1 MGLPI
6 NICMRVNDINS
17 PNDND
22 DEPVRIQLRGFP
34 KGPDDKPEPS
44 PARKWINK
52 VYAKFPQTWDNNH
65 VMDMGGE
72 GADQQFAMFELSP
85 SYTKRGAVEVKWF
98 QAYPLRHGVGSR
110 AMRTLQ
116 DMAREDGITLT
127 LWPWKNGRI
136 SQAKLKKFYQST
148 GFRPVNKG
156 ADVMAWDPKVDETVV
171 ADPMAQNAK
180 YVRIDPK
187 TNRMLINGFEID
199 VRQHILDRM
208 VDPDPDRFVAP
219 KQVANM
225 IRDTFKL
232 HADELNALAIDSAFV
247 IRAKNG
253 TGIGAAKVEHP
264 DGKHV
269 YVLKTV
275 HPRLKQGA
283 DQATIMVEAAASN
296 DQDDDIY
303 HALVEQW
310 HTMIS
315 EGLTYKDPVAKW
327 IAVFKASR
335 HPKFNGKTAEQ
346 REKMARM
353 AQYKAVQN
361 KKPFTESAMLGKD
374 TPTEAVLAKKYSVG
388 VAEIKQQ
395 LARGIKV
402 ELEHTDDRK
411 IAREI
416 ALDHLGE
423 KLYYYDTLK
432 HAGLEEAV
440 APSLLEAK
448 KRRAKTIIDGMIKT
462 LIKQG
467 RTHDEAIADFKRQ
480 VDARFYEQIDAV
492 ASMLV
497 EDSNGYTDDDLANI
511 LQNHFADNSYNLI
524 SMFLKYFNIRLD
536 KNARLHKIIDDNAL
550 GLISWYNKSK
560 TTSVRYG
567 GYPLNVALREIAT
580 LVVKGYRAPWIIK
593 YLNDNKK
600 SAISALLS
608 NLRDGRTSNME
619 FIKYVLPKIKKLNL
633 GWPELDAIERSLRAD
648 RKKLPENVPQNIANK
663 AQLNEV
669 FDQPYPWTWTSSGKN
684 RSIWIAEFNDVD
696 VLFDFQKSLGVW
708 NMSFDKN
715 NVMTATGEGDQFKIF
730 ATVIDIAKDFVRQ
743 MQPEK
748 FSFYAQKDPDET
760 TSSRP
765 KLYSAMVKRF
775 ASGLGYDSKEQTQG
789 NDYVTYL
796 LTRKMPAQPVTE
808 NSTDGLI
815 NGKDMLGIFKRM
827 HRDHGFNKQME
838 QWIAKQTWS
847 LDTIEPHQL
856 QDLYNDDEDADP
868 FSRTIWLDDATV
880 TKYERILRA
889 GQLVNPII
897 MGPNRTVIDGNHRA
911 QAAKN
916 LGVSIPGYVPIDNG
930 LDESKVTP
938 SEKYLKLA
946 DALEDYANK
955 NISHA
960 EPGFGDFMYHA
971 ELIRKGHPDIHK
983 QDFNTVQ
990 QKYRKIMSDMI
1001 KQHLDETFD
1010 KPYKSK
1016 WETSDYDDVD
1026 VLAKSPDG
1034 TNISINFHNFGGD
1047 YWHVEFH
1054 RNHSQAVT
1062 GEGDA
1067 QRIFAT
1073 VLQTIQKFL
1082 KKYKPR
1088 ILEFAASKDV
1098 EPGQNSQSRVKLY
1111 DRLVQRYARAWGYDL
1126 WREDTDD
1133 HVVYKFSPLEDVT
1146 ESTAANTMSVKDIL
1160 TYLKKVMG
1168 TESHE
1173 DWRNNVIDN
1182 NEYFVLKDVPLNS
1195 LWIDL
1200 PMLDKANVEKYKQ
1213 MDFSKAPPIVIGS
1226 DGNIIDG
1233 YHRANV
1239 AKALG
1244 IKSIKAYVGVQ
1255 GVVEGLNSAY
1265 NFKLLDH
1272 EDDEIKRDQL
1282 VANVTQSF
1290 AEKHPWDA
1298 IEWVEDA
1305 DVTVDSD
1312 PQLKAVFDANMHQL
1326 ADMFVQE
1333 LRQGDADY
1341 GVLNQIAGMID
1352 QIGIAMP
1359 DPKIARFL
1367 EGKRDLIDR
1376 IIGKNLS
1383 FAGIS
1388 EVLETIMALEG
1399 WGIDHYYM
1407 EDFIDLEDGKDD
1419 VIRSLLKLIK
1429 SNRRAEVRGIIQRL
1443 RDEGWD
1449 WPEFAAFD
1457 KSINAQGTVKESH
1470 KDKAKIK
1477 LYTDPKYFGAEV
1489 DDSAGDGKPVV
1500 NIPLA
1505 NLVGFEPDEK
1515 MKAAKSAAN
1524 MSKMVKLIK
1533 AGKGNNLP
1541 PILVRRYE
1549 DGYQVLDG
1557 HHRFHAY
1564 QAAGAKTIPAKLIP
1578 DDEIEVIDNVPT
1590 NENFAD
1596 GKGPG
1601 RPGDSQRHGIP
1612 KKATMAQLQK
1622 SAKAP
1627 GRKGQLARWQIN
1639 MRRGRAKTNEAAPAH
1654 GDNRNEAA
1662 MMLAGT
1668 KPAALIN
1675 ELEFEKL
1682 YAPHMAEHNLIA
1694 KKFWLPDMEHN
1705 FYVIGQPGE
1714 LDRVKRI
1721 GQLVYNMN
1729 KRKQPPDAEY
1739 HTELG
1744 RLLGYSEA
1752 DIEDFLAT

>member
-1 MGLPI
+1 
-6 NICMRVNDINS
+6 MRVNDINS

-22 DEPVRIQLRGFP
+22 DEPVRIQLQGFP
-34 KGPDDKPEPS
+34 KGPDDKPDPS

-65 VMDMGGE
+65 LMSMGGE
-72 GADQQFAMFELSP
+72 GNDQQFAMFELSP

-98 QAYPLRHGVGSR
+98 QAYPLRQGVGTR
-110 AMRTLQ
+110 AMQVLQ

-148 GFRPVNKG
+148 GFKPVNKG
-156 ADVMAWDPKVDETVV
+156 ADVMAWDPTVDETVV

-264 DGKHV
+264 GGKHV

-296 DQDDDIY
+296 HQDDDIY

-310 HTMIS
+310 HSMIS

-388 VAEIKQQ
+388 VSEIKQQ

-432 HAGLEEAV
+432 HAGLEESDNKCPPATQDITLNLKNRQKAIDEYGYGPLNPDLPNNKFWMKKV
-440 APSLLEAK
+440 DEWNLDSVEEAKQSLCGNCAAFDQRADTLDCIAQGIGSDQGAEDPTIEAGDLGYCRFLKFKCASRRTCDAWVTGGPLTDKKDANESQSTPILEAK

-467 RTHDEAIADFKRQ
+467 RTHDEAIADLKRQ

-497 EDSNGYTDDDLANI
+497 EDSNGYTDDELANI

-567 GYPLNVALREIAT
+567 LYPLDAALREIAT
-580 LVVKGYRAPWIIK
+580 LVVRGYRAPWIIK

-600 SAISALLS
+600 SAILALLS

-619 FIKYVLPKIKKLNL
+619 LIKYVLPKIKKLNL

-696 VLFDFQKSLGVW
+696 VMFDFQKSLGVW
-708 NMSFDKN
+708 NMSFDRN

-775 ASGLGYDSKEQTQG
+775 ASVLGYDSKEQAQDD
-789 NDYVTYL
+789 DYVTYL

-815 NGKDMLGIFKRM
+815 NGKDMLGIFKKM

-868 FSRTIWLDDATV
+868 FSRTIWLDDAAV

-897 MGPNRTVIDGNHRA
+897 MGPGRTVIDGNHRA

-916 LGVSIPGYVPIDNG
+916 LGVSIPGYIPIDNG

-1001 KQHLDETFD
+1001 KQHLDDTQLTETFD
-1010 KPYKSK
+1010 TPYKSK

-1098 EPGQNSQSRVKLY
+1098 EPGQSSQSRVKLY

-1126 WREDTDD
+1126 WREDNDD

-1146 ESTAANTMSVKDIL
+1146 E
-1160 TYLKKVMG
+1160 
-1168 TESHE
+1168 
-1173 DWRNNVIDN
+1173 
-1182 NEYFVLKDVPLNS
+1182 
-1195 LWIDL
+1195 
-1200 PMLDKANVEKYKQ
+1200 
-1213 MDFSKAPPIVIGS
+1213 
-1226 DGNIIDG
+1226 
-1233 YHRANV
+1233 
-1239 AKALG
+1239 
-1244 IKSIKAYVGVQ
+1244 
-1255 GVVEGLNSAY
+1255 
-1265 NFKLLDH
+1265 
-1272 EDDEIKRDQL
+1272 
-1282 VANVTQSF
+1282 
-1290 AEKHPWDA
+1290 
-1298 IEWVEDA
+1298 
-1305 DVTVDSD
+1305 
-1312 PQLKAVFDANMHQL
+1312 
-1326 ADMFVQE
+1326 
-1333 LRQGDADY
+1333 
-1341 GVLNQIAGMID
+1341 
-1352 QIGIAMP
+1352 
-1359 DPKIARFL
+1359 
-1367 EGKRDLIDR
+1367 
-1376 IIGKNLS
+1376 
-1383 FAGIS
+1383 
-1388 EVLETIMALEG
+1388 
-1399 WGIDHYYM
+1399 
-1407 EDFIDLEDGKDD
+1407 
-1419 VIRSLLKLIK
+1419 
-1429 SNRRAEVRGIIQRL
+1429 
-1443 RDEGWD
+1443 
-1449 WPEFAAFD
+1449 
-1457 KSINAQGTVKESH
+1457 
-1470 KDKAKIK
+1470 
-1477 LYTDPKYFGAEV
+1477 
-1489 DDSAGDGKPVV
+1489 
-1500 NIPLA
+1500 
-1505 NLVGFEPDEK
+1505 
-1515 MKAAKSAAN
+1515 
-1524 MSKMVKLIK
+1524 
-1533 AGKGNNLP
+1533 
-1541 PILVRRYE
+1541 
-1549 DGYQVLDG
+1549 
-1557 HHRFHAY
+1557 
-1564 QAAGAKTIPAKLIP
+1564 
-1578 DDEIEVIDNVPT
+1578 
-1590 NENFAD
+1590 NFAD
-1596 GKGPG
+1596 GKHPEDK
-1601 RPGDSQRHGIP
+1601 GDSKRHGIP
-1612 KKATMAQLQK
+1612 KHATLAQLDKIAHQG
-1622 SAKAP
+1622 
-1627 GRKGQLARWQIN
+1627 GRKGQLAHWQAN
-1639 MRRGRAKTNEAAPAH
+1639 MRRGRAETNEAAPAH
-1654 GDNRNEAA
+1654 GDNRKEAA

-1682 YAPHMAEHNLIA
+1682 YAPHIAEHNWIA

-1729 KRKQPPDAEY
+1729 KSKQPPDAEY